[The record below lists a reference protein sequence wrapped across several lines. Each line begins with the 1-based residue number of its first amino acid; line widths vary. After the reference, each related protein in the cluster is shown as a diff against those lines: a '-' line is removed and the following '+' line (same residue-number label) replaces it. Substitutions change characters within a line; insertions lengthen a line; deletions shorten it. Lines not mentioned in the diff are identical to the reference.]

1 MNLFVVHRLPQKYI
15 CQAKNELKCDVQQH
29 YSHFAIVC
37 NITGNIVKDSQ
48 HSALEFN
55 DQVVTTSMIL
65 KSKHENSI
73 CHFRCFL
80 DFPLLRTIV
89 EKRLS
94 SCKRN
99 YFNKTGFI
107 SPQNCF
113 FFSKILEGNFFLC
126 FLFNLSLPIISF
138 LVIDTIYL
146 EMFHAGEI
154 NRFGLIKQFVCIIV
168 LHLIS
173 GVFIWSKRT

>member
-89 EKRLS
+89 KKRLS

-113 FFSKILEGNFFLC
+113 FFPKYWREIFSSVFCLTYHSQSF
-126 FLFNLSLPIISF
+126 LSL
-138 LVIDTIYL
+138 L
-146 EMFHAGEI
+146 
-154 NRFGLIKQFVCIIV
+154 LIP
-168 LHLIS
+168 
-173 GVFIWSKRT
+173 FIQKCFMQER